1 MQNKNMCRCLCAVLL
16 IMMLVA
22 IIMPTTVYAESPAT
36 ANFNPD
42 AQSVTVTDQDNE
54 ISEDLIIASEE
65 AGTISIELPTDMAF
79 LIDASGSM
87 HDLDN
92 QVHDALSY
100 WFDISKFDFVAAF
113 DTELYPN
120 EPDYRSHHD
129 TDIVGA
135 VEETVELFKQNRIV
149 VATDGVQDPADY
161 SGLTEK
167 QNLDLHLILLGD
179 NRNAQDE
186 LIDAF
191 KAKMEKSGN
200 CSLTVYYG
208 TSAYL
213 PVLDNY
219 EPQRLTVK
227 YDDHSDEVM
236 ALQNELANLR
246 QELQEASLFAD
257 DFFKDMEQM
266 NSFVDEELDEHDRVL
281 YYLDR
286 VYEENSKNIEAVLA
300 ASLEESDFLLG
311 AVWVLIFVAVIAV
324 LALLFLLVGVID
336 HALDMKAFNKRFSKE
351 D

>member
-1 MQNKNMCRCLCAVLL
+1 MTKKNMCRRLCAVLL
-16 IMMLVA
+16 LLMLVA
-22 IIMPTTVYAESPAT
+22 FIMPTTVYAAQNPTTAT
-36 ANFNPD
+36 FNPD
-42 AQSVTVTDQDNE
+42 TQSVTDQANE
-54 ISEDLIIASEE
+54 NSEDLIISSQE
-65 AGTISIELPTDMAF
+65 AGTISIELPTEMAF

-87 HDLDN
+87 HEMDN
-92 QVHDALSY
+92 QIHDALSY

-208 TSAYL
+208 TSDYL

-227 YDDHSDEVM
+227 YDDHSDDVM

-246 QELQEASLFAD
+246 QELQEASIFAD
-257 DFFKDMEQM
+257 DFFKDMEQI

-300 ASLEESDFLLG
+300 ASMEESDFLLG
-311 AVWVLIFVAVIAV
+311 AVWVLLFFAVIAV
-324 LALLFLLVGVID
+324 LVLLFLLVGVID
-336 HALDMKAFNKRFSKE
+336 HAIDMKVFNKKFRKE

>member
-1 MQNKNMCRCLCAVLL
+1 MTKKNMCRRLCAVLL
-16 IMMLVA
+16 LLMLVA
-22 IIMPTTVYAESPAT
+22 FIMPTTVYAAQNPTTAT
-36 ANFNPD
+36 FNPD
-42 AQSVTVTDQDNE
+42 TQSVTDQANE
-54 ISEDLIIASEE
+54 NSEDLIISSQE
-65 AGTISIELPTDMAF
+65 AGTISIELPTEMAF

-87 HDLDN
+87 HEMDN
-92 QVHDALSY
+92 QIHDALSY

-227 YDDHSDEVM
+227 YDDHSDDVM

-266 NSFVDEELDEHDRVL
+266 NSFVDEELEEHDRVL

-300 ASLEESDFLLG
+300 ASMEESDFLLG
-311 AVWVLIFVAVIAV
+311 AVWVLIFFAVIAV
-324 LALLFLLVGVID
+324 LVLLFLLVGVID
-336 HALDMKAFNKRFSKE
+336 HAIDMKVFNKKFRKE

>member
-1 MQNKNMCRCLCAVLL
+1 MTKKNMCRRLCAVLL
-16 IMMLVA
+16 LLMLVA
-22 IIMPTTVYAESPAT
+22 FIMPTTVYAAQNPTTAT
-36 ANFNPD
+36 FNPD
-42 AQSVTVTDQDNE
+42 TQSVTDQANE
-54 ISEDLIIASEE
+54 NSEDLIISSQE
-65 AGTISIELPTDMAF
+65 AGTISIELPTEMAF

-87 HDLDN
+87 HEMDN
-92 QVHDALSY
+92 QIHDALSY

-208 TSAYL
+208 TRDYL

-227 YDDHSDEVM
+227 YDDHSDDVM

-246 QELQEASLFAD
+246 QELQEASIFAD
-257 DFFKDMEQM
+257 DFFKDMEQI

-300 ASLEESDFLLG
+300 ASMEESDFLLG
-311 AVWVLIFVAVIAV
+311 AVWVLLFFAVIAV
-324 LALLFLLVGVID
+324 LVLLFLLVGVID
-336 HALDMKAFNKRFSKE
+336 HAIDMKVFNKKFRKE